1 LPVEFAAGC
10 CCKLCIKGMNVPLP
24 PRSERGK
31 LLSNNLSQV
40 RFASAERKSFKL
52 QRVLPV

>member
-1 LPVEFAAGC
+1 
-10 CCKLCIKGMNVPLP
+10 MNVPLS